1 MPALATLTL
10 VWLGARQ
17 PDPAGSATLAAWAEA
32 NAVRL
37 EAPRHEVP
45 ADTAREASIAGRC
58 ETLLDQARDQ
68 LQAGD
73 EASAG
78 ALLAEVDETLRAH
91 PELLQA
97 GWLMAERHRAEARLL
112 RSTSPD
118 RAMDWARR
126 ADIIEGTRA
135 AAFGE
140 TATPSAS
147 AAKIRVEIVVHGA
160 RRHEIAWDGV
170 LSSDEISTL
179 PGEHHLLVLRGA
191 RVAWAG
197 WVSALAPG
205 KIDVWVPDSPA
216 CSVEDFERVA
226 VDAGMKVSVPA
237 GVRCGS
243 WLAVSP
249 GPRPGTL
256 ALARCQADRCE
267 PSNLLSGALAQAAA
281 PGEPADKKGSFPAWA
296 AWTLAGAGVVAATS
310 IILWR
315 TGAFDTAKEAKVF
328 YDGTNL

>member
-17 PDPAGSATLAAWAEA
+17 PDPATSAALAAWAEA

-37 EAPRHEVP
+37 EGPRHELP
-45 ADTAREASIAGRC
+45 TETDRDASIAGRC
-58 ETLLDQARDQ
+58 ETLLEQARDQ

-73 EASAG
+73 ESSAS
-78 ALLAEVDETLRAH
+78 ALLAELDQTLRAH

-97 GWLMAERHRAEARLL
+97 GWLMAERYRAEARLL

-118 RAMDWARR
+118 RAAAWGQR

-135 AAFGE
+135 PAFGE
-140 TATPSAS
+140 TATPPTS
-147 AAKIRVEIVVHGA
+147 AAKIRVELVVHGA
-160 RRHEIAWDGV
+160 RRHDIAWDGA
-170 LSSDEISTL
+170 LSSDDISTL
-179 PGEHHLLVLRGA
+179 PGEHHLLVLRGD

-197 WVSALAPG
+197 WVSVLAPG
-205 KIDVWVPDSPA
+205 KIDVWVPDAPA
-216 CSVEDFERVA
+216 CSVGDFEGVA
-226 VDAGMKVSVPA
+226 VDTGMRVSVPPD
-237 GVRCGS
+237 VKCGS
-243 WLAVSP
+243 WLAASP

-256 ALARCQADRCE
+256 SLARCRADQCE
-267 PSNLLSGALAQAAA
+267 SSNLLSGALAQVAA
-281 PGEPADKKGSFPAWA
+281 PGEPADKKGFLPAWA

-315 TGAFDTAKEAKVF
+315 TGAFDTAPVSKVV

>member
-17 PDPAGSATLAAWAEA
+17 PDPAASATLAAWAEA

-37 EAPRHEVP
+37 EGPRHEMP
-45 ADTAREASIAGRC
+45 AETAREASIAGRC

-78 ALLAEVDETLRAH
+78 ALLAELDQTLRAH

-97 GWLMAERHRAEARLL
+97 GWLMAERYRAEARLL

-118 RAMDWARR
+118 GAMAWGQR

-140 TATPSAS
+140 TATTPAS
-147 AAKIRVEIVVHGA
+147 AAKIRVELVVHGA

-170 LSSDEISTL
+170 LSSDDVSTL
-179 PGEHHLLVLRGA
+179 PGEHHLVVLRGA

-205 KIDVWVPDSPA
+205 KIDVWVPDAPA
-216 CSVEDFERVA
+216 CSAEDFERVA
-226 VDAGMKVSVPA
+226 VDAAMRVSVPP

-243 WLAVSP
+243 WLAASP

-256 ALARCQADRCE
+256 SLTRCHADQCE
-267 PSNLLSGALAQAAA
+267 PSTLFSGALGQAAA
-281 PGEPADKKGSFPAWA
+281 PGEPADKTSVLPAWA

-310 IILWR
+310 FVLWR
-315 TGAFDTAKEAKVF
+315 TGAFETAPESKVL